1 MNHAEVRSRF
11 PVLEGYAYLNAGS
24 VGPLSRRTAEVMES
38 VKAEGL
44 AAGRGSMAAFEAGQA
59 DEVAL
64 RGCVAA
70 LINVPVDNIV
80 LTTST
85 TEGCNIVVTG
95 LRLGPD
101 DEVVTTDAEH
111 PGLLAPLDGSGA
123 KIKKARVTEHPAAD
137 ALEVITAEVTPATK
151 LIALSH
157 VLWLNGHVL
166 PLADIKRVTGL
177 PLLVDGAQSVGA
189 IPVDAS
195 VADWYTVSGQKWLCG
210 PETTGALYVANP
222 DSLRPQMGHFYASA
236 RTDASRLGVV
246 HLGHELVAGLNAA
259 VTDLPEWGFAR
270 AAELVA
276 RCREG
281 LIAAGVEVRTEAG
294 QGTLISFRVPGDPA
308 EIVKSVYERGV
319 VIRHLPDGWLRASVG
334 WWNDEGDIERLVGA
348 LQHA

>member
-1 MNHAEVRSRF
+1 MDA
-11 PVLEGYAYLNAGS
+11 AQ
-24 VGPLSRRTAEVMES
+24 
-38 VKAEGL
+38 AEGL
-44 AAGRGSMAAFEAGQA
+44 THGRGSMAAFEAGQA

-64 RGCVAA
+64 REMVAA
-70 LINVPVDNIV
+70 LIHVPVEKLL

-111 PGLLAPLDGSGA
+111 PGLLGPLEGSGA
-123 KIKKARVTEHPAAD
+123 KIKKARVTEHAAAD
-137 ALEVITAEVTPATK
+137 ALEVITAEVTPATR

-166 PLADIKRVTGL
+166 PLAEIKRATGL

-210 PETTGALYVANP
+210 PETTGALYVA
-222 DSLRPQMGHFYASA
+222 DHDGLRPQMGHFYGSV
-236 RTDASRLGVV
+236 RTDATRLGVV
-246 HLGHELVAGLNAA
+246 HLGHELVAGLRAA
-259 VTDLPEWGFAR
+259 VADQPDWGFAR

-276 RCREG
+276 RCREA
-281 LIAAGVEVRTEAG
+281 LLAAGVDVRTEAG
-294 QGTLISFRVPGDPA
+294 QSTLVSFRVPGEPA
-308 EIVKSVYERGV
+308 EVVKAVYERGV

-334 WWNDEGDIERLVGA
+334 WWNDERDIARLVTA
-348 LQHA
+348 LRGKDGL